1 MTIPPHDGPIMLMVI
16 KRTAAVILDITDT
29 APVPD
34 MSRRWWAVVAQGT
47 SQDSSP
53 QTAAAAV
60 GMNLAAP
67 GWIQPFP
74 DTIPPRWRDLN
85 PRPAVVVIQDM
96 SQAVMAQLH
105 QDLNQAAP
113 AAAGSSL
120 ASPGMILVS
129 PGFRAVKSE

>member
-1 MTIPPHDGPIMLMVI
+1 MTIPHDGPIMLTVI
-16 KRTAAVILDITDT
+16 KKTAAAAIQDITDT
-29 APVPD
+29 VPVPV
-34 MSRRWWAVVAQGT
+34 MSRRGWAVAAQGI
-47 SQDSSP
+47 SQDSSHR
-53 QTAAAAV
+53 TTAAAV

-85 PRPAVVVIQDM
+85 LRPA
-96 SQAVMAQLH
+96 AVMEQLH

-120 ASPGMILVS
+120 ASPGMILES

>member
-1 MTIPPHDGPIMLMVI
+1 MTIPPHDGPIMLTVI
-16 KRTAAVILDITDT
+16 KKTAAAAIQDITDT
-29 APVPD
+29 VPVPV
-34 MSRRWWAVVAQGT
+34 MSRRGWAVAAQGI
-47 SQDSSP
+47 SQDSSH
-53 QTAAAAV
+53 QTAAAV

-85 PRPAVVVIQDM
+85 PRPA
-96 SQAVMAQLH
+96 AVMAQLH

-120 ASPGMILVS
+120 ASPGMILES
-129 PGFRAVKSE
+129 PGFRAVKLE